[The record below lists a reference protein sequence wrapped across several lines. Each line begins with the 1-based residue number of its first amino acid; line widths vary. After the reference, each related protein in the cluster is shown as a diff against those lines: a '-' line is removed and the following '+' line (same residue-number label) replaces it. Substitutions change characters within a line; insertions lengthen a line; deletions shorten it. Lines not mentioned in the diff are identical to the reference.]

1 MDQFRH
7 IYIICVYRKRT
18 KIGYRQWV
26 SCDDGILWFSDWNVT
41 DERVYEIYFDD
52 F

>member
-26 SCDDGILWFSDWNVT
+26 SSDDGILWFSDWNVT
-41 DERVYEIYFDD
+41 DERVYELYDL
-52 F
+52 